1 MTRIDVIREALA
13 ALSGRT
19 YLEIGVREG
28 TSFDAVDAETKV
40 AVDPEFGFRPPFRS
54 SARKL
59 LRART
64 GSFYFRMTSDRF
76 FASAARRFAPFDV
89 VFVDGLHT
97 YEQSYADVLNALAV
111 LAKPGVVLVHDCNPA
126 SEAAAAPTLEAAA
139 RLPGWVGEW
148 NGEVY
153 KALVRLRT
161 HADVRACVID
171 CDHGVG
177 VVAEGDPRSR
187 LSLSPEA
194 IARLEYRDLVAE
206 RASLLDLRPE
216 SALGDVLRMVIPT
229 ITPCR
234 GSS

>member
-1 MTRIDVIREALA
+1 VTRIDVIREALA
-13 ALSGRT
+13 ALHGRT

-28 TSFDAVDAETKV
+28 ACFDAVDAETKV
-40 AVDPEFGFRPPFRS
+40 AVDPEFAFRPPFRS
-54 SARKL
+54 WARKL
-59 LRART
+59 RRART

-97 YEQSYADVLNALAV
+97 YEQSYADVLNALTV

-126 SEAAAAPTLEAAA
+126 SEAAAAPTLGAAA
-139 RLPGWVGEW
+139 GMPGYVGEW

-161 HADVRACVID
+161 HTDLRACVID
-171 CDHGVG
+171 CDQGVG
-177 VVAEGDPRSR
+177 VVAEGEPETALR
-187 LSLSPEA
+187 LSPAEV
-194 IARLEYRDLVAE
+194 ARLEYRDLVAHRE
-206 RASLLDLRPE
+206 SLLDLRPE
-216 SALGDVLRMVIPT
+216 SALAQVLGMLGPT